1 MPEYRVRWE
10 IELDAE
16 SVQDAAEKALATQRD
31 PESHAVVFD
40 VQQLGHGT
48 RSQWQQVDL
57 LGDDDEEDPVREG
70 TDALKH
76 ERRHGDPQFVGRD
89 GGNRCQS
96 PRQRSA
102 EGDPSQAECQAGRM
116 RALTEP

>member
-16 SVQDAAEKALATQRD
+16 SIQDAAEKALVTQRD

-48 RSQWQQVDL
+48 RSQWQRVDL
-57 LGDDDEEDPVREG
+57 MPDAEDSVRED
-70 TDALKH
+70 TDALKR
-76 ERRHGDPQFVGRD
+76 ERRHGDPR
-89 GGNRCQS
+89 
-96 PRQRSA
+96 
-102 EGDPSQAECQAGRM
+102 
-116 RALTEP
+116 